1 MIRFLKKKDQNTG
14 RWITT
19 RRAFLGGAGAVLT
32 LPFMESLLSK
42 QAHAEDDT
50 VRRIL
55 AYYVPCGIHM
65 AKWTPSSTGAGYELP
80 EILAPLANVKDKL
93 MVLSG
98 LGNAPAKP
106 DGPGDHASG
115 TGAFLT
121 NAHPFKTEGANISNG
136 ISMDQVAANKIGE
149 LTRIPSLQLGLEG
162 GGGTGNCDSG
172 YSCAYARNI
181 SWASATQPL
190 PKITSPGVVFDQIFD
205 GFDPEE
211 TSAQKAKRNKYRSSV
226 LDYVLSD
233 AKALQAKLGTTDKQ
247 KLDQYL
253 SGVYDVEEKIKKSET
268 GPVCD
273 IIDKPAD
280 DLPFQEHL
288 TMMHDLMVLA
298 MQCDATRVITF
309 MMANAGSNRSY
320 EFIGV
325 SGGHH
330 EISHHQGAQSNFDKL
345 TLIDTWEM
353 TQFAYLL
360 EAMDKVEEADG
371 RTLLENS
378 SVFLSSEI
386 EDGNSHSHFNMPILL
401 AGTGGGLI
409 KSGRHLEFPDQ
420 SVGKLFLSMLQTVGV
435 TDAGFGDA
443 QGALDL
449 S

>member
-1 MIRFLKKKDQNTG
+1 MIRFN
-14 RWITT
+14 RAT
-19 RRAFLGGAGAVLT
+19 RRAFLGGAGALVA
-32 LPFMESLLSK
+32 LPMLESLRGK
-42 QAHAEDDT
+42 KAHAADDT
-50 VRRIL
+50 IRRIL

-65 AKWTPSSTGAGYELP
+65 AKWTPASTGAGFELT
-80 EILAPLANVKDKL
+80 EILQPLANVKDKL
-93 MVLSG
+93 MVVSG
-98 LGNAPAKP
+98 LANAPAKP

-121 NAHPFKTEGANISNG
+121 AAHPFKTEGANIQNG

-190 PKITSPGVVFDQIFD
+190 PKITSPGVLFDQIFD

-211 TSAQKAKRNKYRSSV
+211 TSAEKAKRNRYRSSI
-226 LDYVLSD
+226 LDYVLAD
-233 AKALQAKLGTTDKQ
+233 AKALQAKLGQTDKE

-253 SGVYDVEEKIKKSET
+253 TGVYDVEEKIKKSET
-268 GPVCD
+268 GPVCT
-273 IIDKPAD
+273 IIDKPPE
-280 DLPFQEHL
+280 DLGFQEHL
-288 TMMHDLMVLA
+288 AIMHELMVLA
-298 MQCDATRVITF
+298 LQCDATRVITF

-320 EFIGV
+320 DFIGV

-345 TLIDTWEM
+345 TLIDIWEM
-353 TQFAYLL
+353 QQFAALL
-360 EAMDKVEEADG
+360 EAMDAVEETDG

-378 SVFLSSEI
+378 AVFLSSEI
-386 EDGNSHSHFNMPILL
+386 EDGDSHSHFNMPILL

-409 KSGRHLEFPDQ
+409 KSGRHLSFEGQQ

-435 TDAGFGDA
+435 TDDSFGDA